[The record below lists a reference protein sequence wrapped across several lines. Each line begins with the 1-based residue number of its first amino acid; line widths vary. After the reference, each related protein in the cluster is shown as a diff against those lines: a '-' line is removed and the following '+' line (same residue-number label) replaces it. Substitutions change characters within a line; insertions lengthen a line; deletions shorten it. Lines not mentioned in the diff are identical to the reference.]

1 MFPGV
6 DGFHWTLTHIL
17 FLTIFALVLST
28 VAVTAVAAALRT
40 VRKIRRGHSDRIRW
54 KADFEDLPGAE
65 RACRHAIT
73 GTAPGRVCPNALD
86 CRVCDQHAHF
96 AALEDPC
103 DSGADLGLP
112 YGLHYPARRYY
123 DRGHTWV
130 ELSDDG
136 LLTVGL
142 DDLGLRLAGRFDR
155 MELPR
160 VGKRLSTRGRAW
172 TIVSGGIKVKVRSPI
187 SGIVVATGGPADGWY
202 LKVRPARQPADLRHL
217 LRGPEVGAWLRH
229 ELERLQILLA
239 PASTGPSL
247 ADGGTLEPDLP
258 EAQPNADWH
267 NVYSAMFLEP

>member
-96 AALEDPC
+96 AALDDPFHPAAVAALWAELIPRAHAMVARV
-103 DSGADLGLP
+103 DPAEGAPALGRQTL
-112 YGLHYPARRYY
+112 
-123 DRGHTWV
+123 
-130 ELSDDG
+130 
-136 LLTVGL
+136 
-142 DDLGLRLAGRFDR
+142 
-155 MELPR
+155 
-160 VGKRLSTRGRAW
+160 RAW
-172 TIVSGGIKVKVRSPI
+172 HQAAG
-187 SGIVVATGGPADGWY
+187 
-202 LKVRPARQPADLRHL
+202 
-217 LRGPEVGAWLRH
+217 VGA
-229 ELERLQILLA
+229 
-239 PASTGPSL
+239 SG
-247 ADGGTLEPDLP
+247 
-258 EAQPNADWH
+258 
-267 NVYSAMFLEP
+267 